1 MQILPLEVKIFMNI
15 QLDVIC
21 ADMVDF
27 RRLGHKW
34 QQCLCSTHPEGGHL
48 IPMTPCV

>member
-1 MQILPLEVKIFMNI
+1 MQIPPLEVKIFMNI

-27 RRLGHKW
+27 HRLGHIW
-34 QQCLCSTHPEGGHL
+34 IIFPSH
-48 IPMTPCV
+48 

>member
-21 ADMVDF
+21 TDMADF
-27 RRLGHKW
+27 RRLGHKYSRDE
-34 QQCLCSTHPEGGHL
+34 LE
-48 IPMTPCV
+48 